1 MKSPR
6 WRAILKS
13 EGYAKKHIQIM
24 NSTFGFLVR
33 ETMWVPPSI
42 YQRPITSSMKIIDGG
57 KPTTVGTH
65 SVKRTMKIIEDNRD
79 RI

>member
-13 EGYAKKHIQIM
+13 EGYIKKNTQVM
-24 NSTFGFLVR
+24 NSAFGFLVI
-33 ETMWVPPSI
+33 ETIWTPPSI
-42 YQRPITSSMKIIDGG
+42 YQRPITSSMKIIDNG

-65 SVKRTMKIIEDNRD
+65 SVKRTMNIIQDNRD
-79 RI
+79 RL